1 MAQAQ
6 ETEAGGRRG
15 LGRRILA
22 LPLILLL
29 LVFLYYAVGMMVVHE
44 IDDDPDFAATVEVP
58 PGGSAA
64 VALAAALIEREVD
77 RNRWV
82 GNDPLF
88 LPGALLDNMP
98 AYQSGIIY
106 ALSRFAIELT
116 DELARVRGSSQ
127 IDPDADAAAGRLKYP
142 GDVWIFEW
150 STTPVQPSSESQYR
164 KAMEA
169 LRRYNERL
177 AGGQAVFDRRT
188 DNLLATLDRIASD
201 LGSASALLAER
212 IDLGGRR
219 WLDLEADDV
228 FYATKG
234 RLYAYYLLLQGLGR
248 DFAEVIRERNLE
260 KAWEQML
267 DTLRDAS
274 LLMPWV
280 VANGDMDGQLLPNHL
295 AAQGF
300 LLLRGRTQLREVTNI
315 LLK

>member
-6 ETEAGGRRG
+6 ETRTGGKSRKGGR
-15 LGRRILA
+15 LLA
-22 LPLILLL
+22 LPAGL
-29 LVFLYYAVGMMVVHE
+29 LVLLFLYYAVGMVVVHE
-44 IDDDPDFAATVEVP
+44 IDDDPEFAAGVEVP
-58 PGGSAA
+58 AGGSAA
-64 VALAAALIEREVD
+64 VAVAAALIEREVD

-88 LPGALLDNMP
+88 LPGSLLDNMP
-98 AYQSGIIY
+98 AYQSGIVY
-106 ALSRFAIELT
+106 ALSRFAVELT

-177 AGGQAVFDRRT
+177 AAGEAVFDRRA

-212 IDLGGRR
+212 VDIGSRS

-248 DFAEVIRERNLE
+248 DFADVIAERNLG
-260 KAWEQML
+260 KVWEQML
-267 DTLRDAS
+267 VTLRDAS

-280 VANGDMDGQLLPNHL
+280 VANGAMDGQFLPNHL

>member
-6 ETEAGGRRG
+6 ETGTRSGRR

-22 LPLILLL
+22 APLIVLFLILL
-29 LVFLYYAVGMMVVHE
+29 YYGIGMILVHE
-44 IDDDPDFAATVEVP
+44 IDDDPDFAQRVEVP
-58 PGGSAA
+58 AGGSAA
-64 VALAAALIEREVD
+64 VALAAALIDREVN

-82 GNDPLF
+82 GNDPIF

-150 STTPVQPSSESQYR
+150 SSTPVQPSSESQYR

-177 AGGQAVFDRRT
+177 GAGEAVFDRRA

-212 IDLGGRR
+212 IALGSRS
-219 WLDLEADDV
+219 WIDFEADDV

-248 DFAEVIRERNLE
+248 DFAEVIKERNLG
-260 KAWEQML
+260 KVWDQML
-267 DTLRDAS
+267 ATLRDAS
-274 LLMPWV
+274 MLMPWV
-280 VANGDMDGQLLPNHL
+280 VTNGDMDGQFLPNHL

>member
-6 ETEAGGRRG
+6 ETETGSKRR
-15 LGRRILA
+15 LGRRFLVLPLA
-22 LPLILLL
+22 LLLLILL
-29 LVFLYYAVGMMVVHE
+29 YYGIGMIVVHN
-44 IDDDPDFAATVEVP
+44 IDDDPDFAQTVEVP
-58 PGGSAA
+58 AGGSAA
-64 VALAAALIEREVD
+64 VALAAALIDREVD

-82 GNDPLF
+82 GNDPIF

-106 ALSRFAIELT
+106 ALSRFTIELT

-150 STTPVQPSSESQYR
+150 SSTPVQPSSESQYR

-177 AGGQAVFDRRT
+177 ADGEAVFDRRA

-212 IDLGGRR
+212 IALGSRN
-219 WLDLEADDV
+219 WIDFEADDV

-248 DFAEVIRERNLE
+248 DFAEVIKERNLS
-260 KAWEQML
+260 KVWEQML
-267 DTLRDAS
+267 ATLRDAS
-274 LLMPWV
+274 TLMPWV
-280 VANGDMDGQLLPNHL
+280 VTNGDMDGQFLPNHL